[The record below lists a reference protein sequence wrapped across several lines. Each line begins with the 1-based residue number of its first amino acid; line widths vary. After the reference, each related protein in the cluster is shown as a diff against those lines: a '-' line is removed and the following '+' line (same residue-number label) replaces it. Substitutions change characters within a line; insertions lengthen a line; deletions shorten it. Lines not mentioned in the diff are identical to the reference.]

1 MNKKMLAIFT
11 ILLSALAITG
21 YTYSTWLETL
31 KIHSTSNIAEFSIYI
46 QNHNSTQTWQI
57 SPNNHTLE
65 LTGSIRPNQT
75 IWTGIIIKNNGT
87 TPAAITYAITTNDTS
102 TWQTYFTHNEY
113 FYGPYATNP
122 PPDKCENAP
131 TLPPSGGLSTPP
143 ELPAQNKLVTWQNIT
158 LNINCPQGAFT
169 AIEITASYT
178 ATFHTWT
185 DTVYAI
191 YTLTFQSP

>member
-1 MNKKMLAIFT
+1 MLAIFT

-31 KIHSTSNIAEFSIYI
+31 KIHDTSNIAELSIYI
-46 QNHNSTQTWQI
+46 QNYNTTQTWQI

-87 TPAAITYAITTNDTS
+87 TPAAITYAITTNNTNAGIWFS
-102 TWQTYFTHNEY
+102 NQTH
-113 FYGPYATNP
+113 FYGPYATDP
-122 PPDKCENAP
+122 PPGVWNNAP
-131 TLPPSGGLSTPP
+131 TLPPSDGSSSPP
-143 ELPAQNKLVTWQNIT
+143 ELPAQNKLVAWQNIT

-169 AIEITASYT
+169 AIEMTVAYT
-178 ATFHTWT
+178 ATFQTWT
-185 DTVYAI
+185 DTVYVK
-191 YTLTFQSP
+191 YTLTYQPP